1 MDNSSSMHTA
11 IEALRDVLSRS
22 PIRREIIT
30 LLLAGL
36 PRKAIAAR
44 LNRSEYTIDDHIKA
58 IYRAT
63 ATGDKARLAVIAVLS
78 GIDFSPPPP
87 KAGGVLR
94 TKIRPKVRGPES
106 NGLRL
111 SLEEDVCCTSKSL
124 QNCQHMILFR
134 DS

>member
-1 MDNSSSMHTA
+1 MHTA

-87 KAGGVLR
+87 RKRGV
-94 TKIRPKVRGPES
+94 S
-106 NGLRL
+106 
-111 SLEEDVCCTSKSL
+111 
-124 QNCQHMILFR
+124 
-134 DS
+134 